1 MKHVIDPSKQK
12 FVIAAL
18 AVGATALGL
27 AAASR
32 AIFAYQI
39 GEFLKISLYVYIFLV
54 VLENLVFDLH
64 LRPVR
69 TVGAL
74 ERSFFAAIRERF
86 HYMGERRHFLHFQ
99 NYLVLPSI
107 IYWATVALLFLSP
120 FENTIKQIL
129 ILASTLALGI
139 SFWYLKTVF
148 YAHHE
153 ASRGK
158 RDQPEV
164 QRFEY
169 HLEERLWELKR
180 ELEAESYQWGGY
192 RAFWIYDPKRRLI
205 KAAPFRDRIVHHAL
219 YEVIAAIVERAYIP
233 DTYACLRG
241 RGTLAAVRRYEE
253 YVRRQRGRGYVL
265 KADIKHYFPSVDH
278 AVLRGLIRRKI
289 AEARLLRL
297 ACSMRA
303 L

>member
-158 RDQPEV
+158 RQLLFIAKLYATFLAMSASLGISRYFGHEVLWFALLVFAISFLLMYQALFQHNYSGFKAVKFLLVSSISLGTIGYFVYIYWSVNYFSGALLLTAVYNAFWGIIHHRYIDQN
-164 QRFEY
+164 
-169 HLEERLWELKR
+169 LTR
-180 ELEAESYQWGGY
+180 EL
-192 RAFWIYDPKRRLI
+192 
-205 KAAPFRDRIVHHAL
+205 V
-219 YEVIAAIVERAYIP
+219 YEY
-233 DTYACLRG
+233 L
-241 RGTLAAVRRYEE
+241 
-253 YVRRQRGRGYVL
+253 
-265 KADIKHYFPSVDH
+265 
-278 AVLRGLIRRKI
+278 AVLFVIVVI
-289 AEARLLRL
+289 LLGGTNFGERI
-297 ACSMRA
+297 
-303 L
+303 

>member
-1 MKHVIDPSKQK
+1 MKHVIHPSKQK
-12 FVIAAL
+12 FVIVAL

-86 HYMGERRHFLHFQ
+86 HYIGERRHFLHFQ

-107 IYWATVALLFLSP
+107 IYWATVALFFLSP
-120 FENTIKQIL
+120 FENTIKLIL
-129 ILASTLALGI
+129 ILTTTLALGI

-158 RDQPEV
+158 RQLLFIAKLYATFLAMSASLGISRYFGHEVLWFALLVFSISFLLMYQALFQHNYSGFKAVKFLLVSSISLGTIGYFVYIYWSVNYFSGALLLTAVYNAFWGIIHHRYIDQN
-164 QRFEY
+164 
-169 HLEERLWELKR
+169 LTR
-180 ELEAESYQWGGY
+180 EL
-192 RAFWIYDPKRRLI
+192 
-205 KAAPFRDRIVHHAL
+205 V
-219 YEVIAAIVERAYIP
+219 YEY
-233 DTYACLRG
+233 L
-241 RGTLAAVRRYEE
+241 
-253 YVRRQRGRGYVL
+253 
-265 KADIKHYFPSVDH
+265 
-278 AVLRGLIRRKI
+278 AVLFVIVVI
-289 AEARLLRL
+289 LLGGTNFGERI
-297 ACSMRA
+297 
-303 L
+303 